1 MSSINPAIAIK
12 NYQHIMGLGGTGIVD
27 SGATAATPGFQD
39 ILKKTLNQTAEA
51 VRQHESI
58 AIQHTIGEADLTQLI
73 TSAAELD
80 VKTNTV
86 VALRDKLTAIIQE
99 LEKMQI

>member
-12 NYQHIMGLGGTGIVD
+12 NYQQIMGLGGTGTGE
-27 SGATAATPGFQD
+27 SGTVTAASGFQD
-39 ILKKTLNQTAEA
+39 VLKKTFNQTAEA
-51 VRQHESI
+51 VRQHENI
-58 AIQHTIGEADLTQLI
+58 AIQHTIGEADLTQVI

-80 VKTNTV
+80 VKTSTV

>member
-1 MSSINPAIAIK
+1 M
-12 NYQHIMGLGGTGIVD
+12 
-27 SGATAATPGFQD
+27 GATTVAPSFQET
-39 ILKKTLNQTAEA
+39 LKKTFNQTVEA
-51 VRQHESI
+51 VHQHENI
-58 AIQHTIGEADLTQLI
+58 AIQHTIGEADLTQVI

>member
-1 MSSINPAIAIK
+1 MSLINPALAVK
-12 NYQHIMGLGGTGIVD
+12 NYQQIMGLGGPGFSDI
-27 SGATAATPGFQD
+27 GTAATTPSFQD
-39 ILKKTLNQTAEA
+39 ALKKTFSQTAEA
-51 VRQHESI
+51 ARQHENI
-58 AIQHTIGEADLTQLI
+58 AIQHTIGEADLTQVI

-80 VKTNTV
+80 VKTSTV

>member
-12 NYQHIMGLGGTGIVD
+12 NYQQIMGLGGIRNAEHET
-27 SGATAATPGFQD
+27 AAATPGFHD
-39 ILKKTLNQTAEA
+39 VLKKTFNQTAEA
-51 VRQHESI
+51 VRQHETL
-58 AIQHTIGEADLTQLI
+58 AIQHTIGEADLTQVI

-80 VKTNTV
+80 VKTSTV